1 MAYIT
6 TFGTIMNDEED
17 LRILNSWLYQWENN
31 KEYGEYTSENT
42 EIFAKGSML
51 FLIPKE
57 EKLTK
62 PIKVIIA

>member
-1 MAYIT
+1 MAYIIA
-6 TFGTIMNDEED
+6 FGAIMNDEED
-17 LRILNSWLYQWENN
+17 LRILNSWLYQWEND
-31 KEYGEYTSENT
+31 KEYRDYISKNT
-42 EIFAKGSML
+42 EIFAKDNML

>member
-6 TFGTIMNDEED
+6 AFGTIMNDEED

-31 KEYGEYTSENT
+31 KEYREYTSENT
-42 EIFAKGSML
+42 EIFAKGNML
-51 FLIPKE
+51 FIIPKE